1 MTKTLVIDDE
11 PSITNLVSAYLKA
24 EGYQVYTA
32 ADGNAGLKAA
42 RAYKQDL
49 LILDVMLPGMDGIEL
64 LSRLRRESDVYV
76 LMLTAR
82 TEETDK
88 LVGLSVGADDY
99 VTKPFSPREVVARV
113 KAALRRMKAGA
124 GSGTERHVL
133 SFRHV
138 LIDASARTVIVDDVP
153 IDLTAIEFDLL
164 YTLAENRGRV
174 LTREQLLEKVWGG
187 EYFGDMRVVDVHL
200 GHVRQKLGNDDLIT
214 TVRGVGYRFD
224 DVAI

>member
-1 MTKTLVIDDE
+1 MTKILVIDDE

-24 EGYQVYTA
+24 EGYEVYVA

-42 RAYKQDL
+42 RAYKPDL
-49 LILDVMLPGMDGIEL
+49 LILDVMLPGMDGLEL
-64 LSRLRRESDVYV
+64 LSCLRRESDFYV
-76 LMLTAR
+76 IMLTAR

-113 KAALRRMKAGA
+113 KAALRRMKTAA
-124 GSGTERHVL
+124 GSGTQRDVL
-133 SFRHV
+133 SFKHV
-138 LIDASARTVIVDDVP
+138 LIDANARTVLVDNVA
-153 IDLTAIEFDLL
+153 IDLTALEFDLL
-164 YTLAENRGRV
+164 YALAENRGRV

-200 GHVRQKLGNDDLIT
+200 GHVRQKLGNDDWIT